1 MWKKPFTRACIQ
13 FVFGWRIQKSSLQA
27 DKLEELAAYKTLNN
41 YFRESGG
48 STSPANTFC
57 SFSGFSRVFGWM
69 LSFFFH
75 SLIALSQILL
85 STYWLCFLVMLRTE
99 EQRSMSDLH
108 AIQLS
113 FQSSLLESPIR
124 TFHIFFSTFL
134 LDFVHLTFVI
144 RFHQYLH

>member
-1 MWKKPFTRACIQ
+1 MWKKPFTKTCIQ
-13 FVFGWRIQKSSLQA
+13 FAFGWRIQKSSLQA

-41 YFRESGG
+41 YFWESSG

-69 LSFFFH
+69 LSFSFH
-75 SLIALSQILL
+75 SFIVSQILL
-85 STYWLCFLVMLRTE
+85 STYWLCSLVMLRTE

-113 FQSSLLESPIR
+113 FQSNLLESLIR
-124 TFHIFFSTFL
+124 TFHIFSR
-134 LDFVHLTFVI
+134 
-144 RFHQYLH
+144 RFC